1 MTAAEAA
8 PAAES
13 ATAAAPDSAAP
24 DSAAPAPG
32 ATPPRNPLVAR
43 ASAELIGT
51 ALLVAIVVGSG
62 IQATELTK
70 DVGLQLLANSTAT
83 VFGLG
88 ILILLLGPVSGAHF
102 NPVVTLAE
110 WWTARRGGPG
120 VTPREVAVY
129 VPAQIVGAIA
139 GAVLADAMFAEP
151 LVKWSTHDRSAGHLL
166 LGEVVAT
173 AGLILL
179 IFGLARANRL
189 QFAPVAVASYIGA
202 AYWFT
207 SSTSFANPAVTI
219 GRAFTDSFAGIAPG
233 SVLGFI
239 GMQVVGGVVGL
250 ALVALIFLPARSAE

>member
-1 MTAAEAA
+1 MTPAEAA
-8 PAAES
+8 PATES
-13 ATAAAPDSAAP
+13 ATPAAEPESVG
-24 DSAAPAPG
+24 PAPG
-32 ATPPRNPLVAR
+32 ATPPRTPLVAR
-43 ASAELIGT
+43 AAAELVGT
-51 ALLVAIVVGSG
+51 ALLVAVVVGSG
-62 IQATELTK
+62 VQATDLTQ

-110 WWTARRGGPG
+110 WWTARRGGAG
-120 VTPREVAVY
+120 VTSREVAVY
-129 VPAQIVGAIA
+129 VPVQIVGAIA
-139 GAVLADAMFAEP
+139 GAILADAMFGEP

-219 GRAFTDSFAGIAPG
+219 GRAFTDTFAGIAPG
-233 SVLGFI
+233 SVPGFL
-239 GMQVVGGVVGL
+239 GMQLVGAVVGL
-250 ALVALIFLPARSAE
+250 ALVALIFMPGRSAE